1 MKKSAG
7 YLVIIFIFIL
17 INSGFSQTPFRA
29 SLSVGVNSA
38 LSDFA
43 NQYKGGFSAE
53 GGAFYSLPKSDIDLT
68 LLVGY
73 NNFTY
78 NNAYVNDLVLKNL
91 GMTIDYFTYKW
102 SASDIPVMAGARF
115 KFPSGTLK
123 PYLAGE
129 IGFHYVQFNER
140 FNGDTITASTGNP
153 PIIYFSKTEKS
164 SEIGLGFGLSFGFEF
179 NIYPKVNIDLN
190 AKYNYGKINCTKAYT
205 VFLNQNKQ
213 FTATPLEKMS
223 FFTLKAGLVVDL

>member
-1 MKKSAG
+1 MKKSVG
-7 YLVIIFIFIL
+7 YFTLIFIFIL
-17 INSGFSQTPFRA
+17 ICSSSAQTPFRA
-29 SLSVGVNSA
+29 NLSVGVNSA

-43 NQYKGGFSAE
+43 NQYKGGFSVE
-53 GGAFYSLPKSDIDLT
+53 GGAFYSIPKSDIDLT
-68 LLVGY
+68 LLIGY

-78 NNAYVNDLVLKNL
+78 KNSYVNDLVLKNL

-102 SASDIPVMAGARF
+102 TASDVPVMAGARF

-129 IGFHYVQFNER
+129 LGIHYVQFNER
-140 FNGDTITASTGNP
+140 FNGDTITASTTTP
-153 PIIYFSKTEKS
+153 RIIYFSKTEKA
-164 SEIGLGFGLSFGFEF
+164 SEIGFGFGVSFGFEF

-205 VFLNQNKQ
+205 VFLQQNKQ

-223 FFTLKAGLVVDL
+223 FFTLKAGFIIDL